1 MSTTERRLGEAR
13 TQDEAAIEAAIRRVP
28 DWQGRE
34 ATYKMLVGGIN
45 NRNWLVAVDG
55 HPRRYFVKV
64 PGPGTEKFIDRA
76 VAHQAAVN
84 AHAMGLAPEVVYF
97 DPSDGL
103 EVHEF
108 LEGYAACTNADFER
122 AEIQEAVIA
131 CYRQLNAGPKLGLTK
146 TIFDMIDEHWQ
157 DAKALGAFLPHDFDW
172 MMKQYGQARA
182 AFEAS
187 GLDLVPCFNDPMPGN
202 FLVSPGKP
210 MKIVDYE
217 FASNNERAYEL
228 GVLLGE
234 MFFTEERSL
243 QLIEAYYGEARPETV
258 ARVWI
263 GRALADIKWAGW
275 AIQNRMLTDWD
286 FDYQKY
292 GDWKWARARSV
303 ILDPRWE
310 WWLRLVAS
318 GRPQP
323 R

>member
-1 MSTTERRLGEAR
+1 MTIERNLGDAR
-13 TQDEAAIEAAIRRVP
+13 DPDEFAIEAAIGRVP
-28 DWQGRE
+28 DWTGQAVR
-34 ATYKMLVGGIN
+34 YKMLVGGLN
-45 NRNWLVAVDG
+45 NRNWLITVDG
-55 HPRRYFVKV
+55 HARRYFVKV

-108 LEGYAACTNADFER
+108 LEGYAACTNADFENPS
-122 AEIQEAVIA
+122 IQEAVIA
-131 CYRQLNAGPKLGLTK
+131 SYRQLNAGPKLGLTK
-146 TIFDMIDEHWQ
+146 TIFEMIEEHWR
-157 DAKALGAFLPHDFDW
+157 DARDLGALLPHDFPW
-172 MMKQYGQARA
+172 LMQQYEKAKS
-182 AFEAS
+182 AFMAS

-202 FLVSPGKP
+202 FLVSPGQP
-210 MKIVDYE
+210 MKIVDFE

-234 MFFTEERSL
+234 MFFSEQRSL
-243 QLIEAYYGEARPETV
+243 ELIEAYYGQVRQETV

-263 GRALADIKWAGW
+263 GRALADIKWGGW

-292 GDWKWARARSV
+292 GDWKVARARSV

-310 WWLRLVAS
+310 WWLRS
-318 GRPQP
+318 I
-323 R
+323 

>member
-13 TQDEAAIEAAIRRVP
+13 TPDELAIEAAIGRVP
-28 DWQGRE
+28 LFQDGQVSYR
-34 ATYKMLVGGIN
+34 MLVGGIN
-45 NRNWLVAVDG
+45 NRNWLVAAEG

-84 AHAMGLAPEVVYF
+84 AHAMGLAPEVVHF

-108 LEGYAACTNADFER
+108 LEGYQACTNADFEN
-122 AEIQEAVIA
+122 ASIQEAVID
-131 CYRQLNAGPKLGLTK
+131 CYRRLNAGPKLDLTK
-146 TIFDMIDEHWQ
+146 TIFEMIDEHWR
-157 DAKALGAFLPHDFDW
+157 DAQALGALLPHDFAW
-172 MMKQYGQARA
+172 MMKQYEQARA
-182 AFEAS
+182 AFHAS

-228 GVLLGE
+228 GVLIGE
-234 MFFTEERSL
+234 MFFPEARSL
-243 QLIEAYYGEARPETV
+243 ELIELYYGEIRQDLV

-303 ILDPRWE
+303 IQDPRWE
-310 WWLRLVAS
+310 WWLRSV
-318 GRPQP
+318 
-323 R
+323 

>member
-1 MSTTERRLGEAR
+1 MATTERLLGEAR
-13 TQDEAAIEAAIRRVP
+13 TADEQAIEAAIRRVP
-28 DWQGRE
+28 HFADGEVR
-34 ATYKMLVGGIN
+34 YRMLVGGIN
-45 NRNWLVAVDG
+45 NRNWLISVDG
-55 HPRRYFVKV
+55 HERRYFVKV

-84 AHAMGLAPEVVYF
+84 AHAMGLAPEVIHF

-108 LEGYAACTNADFER
+108 LEGYQACTNADFENP
-122 AEIQEAVIA
+122 AIQEAVID
-131 CYRQLNAGPKLGLTK
+131 CYRRLNAGPKLDLTK
-146 TIFDMIDEHWQ
+146 TIFEMIEEHWR
-157 DAKALGAFLPHDFDW
+157 DAEQLGALLPHDYPW
-172 MMKQYGQARA
+172 LMKQYRLARE
-182 AFEAS
+182 AFMAS

-234 MFFTEERSL
+234 MFFTEQRSL
-243 QLIEAYYGEARPETV
+243 ELIEAYYGEVRQDIV

-263 GRALADIKWAGW
+263 GRALADIKGAGW

-292 GDWKWARARSV
+292 GDWKAARARSV

-310 WWLRLVAS
+310 WWLRS
-318 GRPQP
+318 I
-323 R
+323 